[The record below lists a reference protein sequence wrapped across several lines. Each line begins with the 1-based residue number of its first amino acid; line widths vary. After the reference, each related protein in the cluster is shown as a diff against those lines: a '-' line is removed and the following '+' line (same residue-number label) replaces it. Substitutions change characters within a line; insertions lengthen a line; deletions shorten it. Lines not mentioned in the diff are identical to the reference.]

1 VVTALDRVAAHEQA
15 PSTQSRDFTGCIKA
29 LLQMEATPAAKAKR
43 YNRAITP
50 LSLSAA
56 AGCESCVET
65 LLEHHLQHDNKLS
78 FTQWHDAVLRAVGCV
93 QLGVVQKLF
102 TAISDEALKRRVRCA
117 ALEFALNHHQRH
129 FIAGGSERLHS
140 SCAGM
145 MQIFSW
151 LRDEVPDCQCWG
163 NEQAALS
170 SFINYNCVEGVRRLA
185 ETLEC
190 DVDLDSLLHEAC
202 AQPYDSDMV
211 MELVRLGADIYSEVS
226 GASDKSS
233 NNEVAAVNKPR
244 NVLQIAVLSGS
255 AEIVRA
261 LQKLER
267 ERLDEGYLPLIM
279 QPCAGGSSVL
289 HAAVA
294 DSSSA
299 CDSFLEALLHYKD
312 DNLAAALQMVDSRG
326 KTAVH
331 CAVEQHKYE
340 LAERLLQ
347 ACDALGVESDVL
359 AVKDEADV
367 NVLHVARRIATKP
380 LGELLTPYIEQ
391 VSVQHAYL
399 TQHQSA
405 LL

>member
-1 VVTALDRVAAHEQA
+1 
-15 PSTQSRDFTGCIKA
+15 
-29 LLQMEATPAAKAKR
+29 
-43 YNRAITP
+43 
-50 LSLSAA
+50 
-56 AGCESCVET
+56 
-65 LLEHHLQHDNKLS
+65 
-78 FTQWHDAVLRAVGCV
+78 
-93 QLGVVQKLF
+93 
-102 TAISDEALKRRVRCA
+102 VRCA
-117 ALEFALNHHQRH
+117 ALEFVLDHHQRQ
-129 FIAGGSERLHS
+129 FIADGSERLHS

-163 NEQAALS
+163 TEQAALS
-170 SFINYNCVEGVRRLA
+170 KFVMYNCVEGVRRIA
-185 ETLEC
+185 ETGVC
-190 DVDLDSLLHEAC
+190 NVDLDSLLHEAC

-233 NNEVAAVNKPR
+233 NSEAAAVNKPR
-244 NVLQIAVLSGS
+244 NVLQIAVLSGN

-261 LQKLER
+261 LLKLER

-279 QPCAGGSSVL
+279 QPFADGSSVL

-294 DSSSA
+294 DSSGA
-299 CDSFLEALLHYKD
+299 CDTLLEALLQYED

-326 KTAVH
+326 KTAVQ

-347 ACDALGVESDVL
+347 ACDALDVVSDVL

-367 NVLHVARRIATKP
+367 NVLCVARRIATKQ
-380 LGELLTPYIEQ
+380 LGALLTQYTGQ
-391 VSVQHAYL
+391 VSVEHPNL
-399 TQHQSA
+399 T
-405 LL
+405 